1 MLANRGEGSWC
12 LQNPGNYLPFR
23 KSIISQKYIY
33 PSCVYYSIIFS
44 FLGPHTSQ
52 LTTASHQPQKHL
64 YCTYL
69 PSYLTYLTYLWSNI
83 PIVFKDSEVYGVFLL
98 SWLCLCCLSFCSFNR
113 WTSFKVSSC
122 LLTSF
127 FAFQVVFGFFS
138 LLGGLWLIFWSWL
151 LIAGTI
157 WS

>member
-1 MLANRGEGSWC
+1 
-12 LQNPGNYLPFR
+12 
-23 KSIISQKYIY
+23 
-33 PSCVYYSIIFS
+33 
-44 FLGPHTSQ
+44 
-52 LTTASHQPQKHL
+52 
-64 YCTYL
+64 
-69 PSYLTYLTYLWSNI
+69 
-83 PIVFKDSEVYGVFLL
+83 
-98 SWLCLCCLSFCSFNR
+98 
-113 WTSFKVSSC
+113 VSSC